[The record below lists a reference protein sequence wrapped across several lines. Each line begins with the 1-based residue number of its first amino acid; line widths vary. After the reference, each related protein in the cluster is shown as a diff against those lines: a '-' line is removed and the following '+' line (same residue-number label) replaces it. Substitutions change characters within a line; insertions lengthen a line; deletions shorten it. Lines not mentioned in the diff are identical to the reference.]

1 MRPNSARLNDGPRLG
16 VFSRRLMELANIQEI
31 LGTNRMIFRPDPA
44 QAKKL
49 DAVIGWGHKPTA
61 RVARQYAKT
70 HQVPYWAI
78 EDGFLRSVD
87 LGSECPPL
95 SLVVDKCGIYYDASC
110 PSALEELLV
119 ASGANDALASSS
131 LIERSQ
137 RCRERIV
144 EARLSKYNHTTDEI
158 PTELLEA
165 KHPIVLV
172 VDQTWGDASVELG
185 QCNPRKFADML
196 TAACAENPDA
206 TIFLKTHPDTIAGKK
221 RGYFTGQPLPAR
233 VRMLAS
239 AVNPLAVLSVA
250 DRVYVCTSQLG
261 FEALLLEKPVTC
273 FGIPFYAGWGLTD
286 DRSACNRRT
295 RSRTLDELV
304 AAALILYPRYVH
316 PLFGER
322 VDVEDII
329 EHLALQRQRFG
340 DNQGRIFCFGISIWK
355 RPFVR
360 RYLRAP
366 GNDIRFFGSPRALE
380 AKLDSR
386 PTRLLTWGSRG
397 YDNLAEVARRR
408 NLTLLRMEDGFI
420 RSVGLG
426 SDLTAPGSLVV
437 DARGIYYDPR
447 RPSDLEILLET
458 RGFSPAELARAQRLR
473 ERIVESGISKYNSV
487 PDRTFEARA
496 RDSQTVVLVPGQ
508 VEDDASVILGSPVIR
523 SNWALL
529 EAVRALRPEAH
540 IIYKPHPD
548 VVSGNRRGRLLDGD
562 NPPFDELVMDVPIG
576 RCLAVADE
584 VHTMTSLVGFEA
596 LLRGKRVVTHGQP
609 FYAGYGLTE
618 DRAPPARRKRRLQL
632 DELVAGTMLIYPLY
646 YHFPKL
652 AFCTAEEMLTEME
665 IQRNLG
671 KTPQRLP
678 WLLRRGYYLL
688 ILAREMA
695 RAR

>member
-1 MRPNSARLNDGPRLG
+1 
-16 VFSRRLMELANIQEI
+16 
-31 LGTNRMIFRPDPA
+31 
-44 QAKKL
+44 
-49 DAVIGWGHKPTA
+49 
-61 RVARQYAKT
+61 
-70 HQVPYWAI
+70 
-78 EDGFLRSVD
+78 
-87 LGSECPPL
+87 
-95 SLVVDKCGIYYDASC
+95 
-110 PSALEELLV
+110 
-119 ASGANDALASSS
+119 
-131 LIERSQ
+131 
-137 RCRERIV
+137 
-144 EARLSKYNHTTDEI
+144 
-158 PTELLEA
+158 
-165 KHPIVLV
+165 
-172 VDQTWGDASVELG
+172 
-185 QCNPRKFADML
+185 
-196 TAACAENPDA
+196 
-206 TIFLKTHPDTIAGKK
+206 
-221 RGYFTGQPLPAR
+221 
-233 VRMLAS
+233 
-239 AVNPLAVLSVA
+239 
-250 DRVYVCTSQLG
+250 
-261 FEALLLEKPVTC
+261 
-273 FGIPFYAGWGLTD
+273 
-286 DRSACNRRT
+286 
-295 RSRTLDELV
+295 
-304 AAALILYPRYVH
+304 
-316 PLFGER
+316 
-322 VDVEDII
+322 
-329 EHLALQRQRFG
+329 
-340 DNQGRIFCFGISIWK
+340 
-355 RPFVR
+355 
-360 RYLRAP
+360 
-366 GNDIRFFGSPRALE
+366 
-380 AKLDSR
+380 
-386 PTRLLTWGSRG
+386 
-397 YDNLAEVARRR
+397 
-408 NLTLLRMEDGFI
+408 MEDGFI

-447 RPSDLEILLET
+447 QPSDLEILLET

-678 WLLRRGYYLL
+678 WLLRRGYYLF